1 MEEEFR
7 YPADRY
13 LLLGRV
19 AKAHGLRGEVK
30 LFLYSGQPENVGRY
44 RELSLV
50 DRRGTI
56 TPPLEIVSVRLQ
68 GKTAIV
74 RFATVADRSGA
85 ENIEGCGVL
94 IERGQLPE
102 PDDDEYYWHRLIGK
116 RVVDQGGASIGTIRS
131 LFDNGA
137 HDILVVDGA
146 RGEVLI
152 PVIKEIV
159 VSESATE
166 VVVDLPPGLLE
177 LGQKEY

>member
-56 TPPLEIVSVRLQ
+56 TPPLEILSVRLQ
-68 GKTAIV
+68 GKAAIV
-74 RFATVADRSGA
+74 LFATIADRNGA
-85 ENIEGCGVL
+85 ENIEGCGL
-94 IERGQLPE
+94 LLERGQLPE
-102 PDDDEYYWHRLIGK
+102 PEDDEYYWHGLLGK
-116 RVVDQGGASIGTIRS
+116 RVVDQGGTYIGTIKS

-137 HDILVVDGA
+137 HDILVVDGP

-152 PVIKEIV
+152 PVTRSIV
-159 VSESATE
+159 VGESETE
-166 VVVDLPPGLLE
+166 VVVDPPPGLLE
-177 LGQKEY
+177 LGQ